1 MRRYEYKHWSLVILI
16 AIIVC
21 VLAVVSPL
29 LVGALFLLGILWIP
43 MTICIRGL
51 WYIIEDRNIE

>member
-1 MRRYEYKHWSLVILI
+1 MSRYEYKNWSLAILI
-16 AIIVC
+16 AVVIC

-29 LVGALFLLGILWIP
+29 LVGALFLLGILWFP
-43 MTICIRGL
+43 MTILIRGL

>member
-1 MRRYEYKHWSLVILI
+1 MNRYEYKHWALALLI
-16 AIIVC
+16 GIIVV

-29 LVGALFLLGILWIP
+29 LVGALFLLGILWFP
-43 MTICIRGL
+43 MTIFIRGL